1 MISPWQ
7 MTIDEVEE
15 LLCKNGEKL
24 TVAKRAGG
32 LDWVAVLQVSN
43 GNTVA
48 IDTGSSK
55 VLAAQTILDNVI
67 NNLKSNI
74 SEITLRNN
82 LRKLDKRLDL
92 SRARP

>member
-7 MTIDEVEE
+7 LSVGEVES

-24 TVAKRAGG
+24 TVARRASG
-32 LDWVAVLQVSN
+32 LDWVAVLQISN

-67 NNLKSNI
+67 NELKSNI
-74 SEITLRNN
+74 REISLRN
-82 LRKLDKRLDL
+82 KLKELNKRLDL